1 MTVSVG
7 IISLNASKSMED
19 VDRAVSVL
27 GVFLF
32 NVCSDE
38 LEDACTYAETTAAIL
53 KDWEADERIFVG
65 DFFDAADR
73 EHQIEHQSSTDTE
86 EFFNCLSEQE
96 DSTAVS
102 HAQNRSFLLRCT
114 Q

>member
-53 KDWEADERIFVG
+53 KD
-65 DFFDAADR
+65 
-73 EHQIEHQSSTDTE
+73 
-86 EFFNCLSEQE
+86 
-96 DSTAVS
+96 
-102 HAQNRSFLLRCT
+102 
-114 Q
+114 